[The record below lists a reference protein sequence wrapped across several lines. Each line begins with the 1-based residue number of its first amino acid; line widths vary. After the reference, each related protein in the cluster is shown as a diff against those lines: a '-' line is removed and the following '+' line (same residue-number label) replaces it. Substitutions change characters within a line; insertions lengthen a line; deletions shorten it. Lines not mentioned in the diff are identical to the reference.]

1 MNTLALG
8 PSWLDPDYLLNTFGL
23 PGLLL
28 IVFAESG
35 LLIGF
40 FLPGDSLLFTTG
52 LLVTTG
58 DLKYPLWLVCVLV
71 ALAAIIGD
79 QVGYLF
85 GRKVGPALFK
95 RPDSRLFKQEN
106 VEKAHEFFEKYGPK
120 SLVLARF
127 VPIVR
132 TFTPIIAGVSRMDYR
147 SFITFNIIGGILW
160 GVGVTLLGAALGKID
175 FVHENIEMI
184 LILIVLISVVPI
196 LIEFLRA
203 RGKSKKEAAAH
214 QGDDHG
220 PSDGGPAEGPRGGT
234 GEDGQGPAA
243 HQHTGDRTAPYGGG
257 AYGSQYGPGQ
267 GAPYGGG
274 QGAQYGDGGYG
285 AAQAGQYGAQADQYG
300 QGQGGRQQ
308 AAGQYGG
315 QDTPYGGQYAGGQG
329 AQYSG
334 GQYGAPDQGGQ
345 QGSQY
350 GAPQG
355 QYGAGQ
361 YGGQDTPY
369 GGQYAGGQ
377 GAQYSGGQYG
387 APDQGGQQGGQYGA
401 PDQGGQYGAPQ
412 GRYDA
417 GQGGQ
422 YDPYGSGRPAP
433 YDPAGH
439 DGRYAGGR
447 PGQPA
452 QPGEYTGGDPYG
464 DRPAARPGDGQEDD
478 PGQYGWENRR

>member
-127 VPIVR
+127 VPVVR

-160 GVGVTLLGAALGKID
+160 GVGVTVLGAALGKID

-184 LILIVLISVVPI
+184 LILIVLVSVLPI
-196 LIEFLRA
+196 VIEFLRA
-203 RGKSKKEAAAH
+203 RSKSKKEGAAH

-220 PSDGGPAEGPRGGT
+220 PSDGGAGDDGQSPVAQRYTGDQAAPYDAGRHDGPYGT
-234 GEDGQGPAA
+234 GQGARYGDGQYGNGRPG
-243 HQHTGDRTAPYGGG
+243 QYGNDQYGNGEQGQYGGG
-257 AYGSQYGPGQ
+257 QGGQQNAAQYGAAYGNQGIQDGSAQYGSPQYGSGQGSPQYGSGQGGQYGTGQGGQYGESQSQYGTGQGGQYGGGQYAGGPGGQ
-267 GAPYGGG
+267 GAPYGHG
-274 QGAQYGDGGYG
+274 QESRYGG
-285 AAQAGQYGAQADQYG
+285 AAE
-300 QGQGGRQQ
+300 QGV
-308 AAGQYGG
+308 
-315 QDTPYGGQYAGGQG
+315 PYGN
-329 AQYSG
+329 
-334 GQYGAPDQGGQ
+334 
-345 QGSQY
+345 
-350 GAPQG
+350 PQG
-355 QYGAGQ
+355 V
-361 YGGQDTPY
+361 PY
-369 GGQYAGGQ
+369 GN
-377 GAQYSGGQYG
+377 
-387 APDQGGQQGGQYGA
+387 
-401 PDQGGQYGAPQ
+401 PQ
-412 GRYDA
+412 GVPY
-417 GQGGQ
+417 GTPQGGQ
-422 YDPYGSGRPAP
+422 YDSGRSAP
-433 YDPAGH
+433 YDGAP
-439 DGRYAGGR
+439 DGRYGG
-447 PGQPA
+447 A
-452 QPGEYTGGDPYG
+452 QPGPYADGGAPYG

-478 PGQYGWENRR
+478 PGQYGWQDRR